1 MDSTR
6 KLTGDGCVGHS
17 LSNDCID
24 CWEAFATTQV
34 LLLDHIVRGRESRRG
49 SNWLHETLIVEVSAD
64 WDISA
69 RLEDEQLTADELKVL
84 RTELLL
90 NPSTVKSFVE
100 SDAHGSRLP
109 RKFQQMALG
118 WARGVE
124 GIFVVIAHHAEG
136 TCMLLD
142 ETGAAYTVRGGSSS
156 MLEELLAVGYDADDV
171 VCVRACLL
179 PHPAGHEEAVVFDG
193 LVEVCSPVVDPQ
205 AHDLVTRLRERG
217 SWEPAPEAGAGGG
230 GLSAFSGLVERVA
243 RWQGCAGRAWLC
255 ERDVEDAEGTDAVR
269 EGILDRFFH
278 DQQLGALEQSLS
290 RS

>member
-69 RLEDEQLTADELKVL
+69 RLEDERLSANEMKVL

-100 SDAHGSRLP
+100 SDARGSRLP
-109 RKFQQMALG
+109 RKVQQMALG

-124 GIFVVIAHHAEG
+124 GIFAVIAHNASG
-136 TCMLLD
+136 TSMLLD
-142 ETGAAYTVRGGSSS
+142 ETGAVYTVRGGSSS
-156 MLEELLAVGYDADDV
+156 MLEELLAMGYFANDV

-179 PHPAGHEEAVVFDG
+179 PHPEGHEEAVVFDG
-193 LVEVCSPVVDPQ
+193 LVDVCSPVVDLQ
-205 AHDLVTRLRERG
+205 AYELVTCLRERG
-217 SWEPAPEAGAGGG
+217 SRAWEPVPDLELEAGAGGG
-230 GLSAFSGLVERVA
+230 G
-243 RWQGCAGRAWLC
+243 
-255 ERDVEDAEGTDAVR
+255 
-269 EGILDRFFH
+269 
-278 DQQLGALEQSLS
+278 
-290 RS
+290 